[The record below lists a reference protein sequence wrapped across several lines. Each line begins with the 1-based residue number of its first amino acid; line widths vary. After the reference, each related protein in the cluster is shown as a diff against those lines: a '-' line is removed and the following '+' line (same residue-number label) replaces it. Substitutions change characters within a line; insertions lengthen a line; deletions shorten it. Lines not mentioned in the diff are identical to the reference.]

1 MTILVF
7 TPTIDDQM
15 RPETE
20 ASIQAQITDVDFAW
34 IVSRYNPYPGEKA
47 ANVVAQYQHGREMCL
62 AGEFDAMLTVEH
74 DMVIP
79 PDAIDKLYST
89 DAPVV
94 FGVYVLRHG
103 MKVLNTW
110 QYQGDNNL
118 GMSLSLYRQE
128 LREAR
133 ARGWAQVSG
142 VGWGCTLIRREVL
155 ERLAIRRG
163 DGDAGDL
170 AFATD
175 CLHLGIRMVAR
186 FDVPCDHI
194 EPDGNVLRPYEHGG
208 TVSRVLALQDVVAPT
223 GTGSL
228 AMKKGSYYTLPDAI
242 ADDLRRGG
250 YVEITNADDSQE
262 EPGEVDQP
270 DITAREMAVDPK
282 AATRGKRRVPRAQQ
296 E

>member
-1 MTILVF
+1 MTLLVF
-7 TPTIDDQM
+7 TPTIDDQL
-15 RPETE
+15 RPETG
-20 ASIQAQITDVDFAW
+20 ASIAAQKTDIPFVW
-34 IVSRYNPYPGEKA
+34 EVSDHNPYAGQKA
-47 ANVVAQYQHGREMCL
+47 ANVVAQYQRGREMCL
-62 AGEFDAMLTVEH
+62 AGGFDAMLTVED
-74 DMVIP
+74 DMVLP
-79 PDAIDKLYST
+79 PDAIQKLHET

-110 QYQGDNNL
+110 RYSGNNNL
-118 GMSLSLYRQE
+118 GMSLSLYPAE
-128 LREAR
+128 LRQAR
-133 ARGWAQVSG
+133 ARGWAEVSG
-142 VGWGCTLIRREVL
+142 VGWGCTLMRREVL
-155 ERLAIRRG
+155 ERLTIHKN

-175 CLHLGIRMVAR
+175 CLHQGIRMVAR

-223 GTGSL
+223 GHGSL
-228 AMKKGSYYTLPDAI
+228 SMKKGSYYTLPDDI

-250 YVEITNADDSQE
+250 YVQITNADDSQE
-262 EPGEVDQP
+262 EVGEVDQP

-282 AATRGKRRVPRAQQ
+282 AATRGKRKAS
-296 E
+296 

>member
-7 TPTIDDQM
+7 TPTIDDQL
-15 RPETE
+15 RPETG
-20 ASIQAQITDVDFAW
+20 ASIAAQKTDMPFVWD
-34 IVSRYNPYPGEKA
+34 VSDHNPYPGEKA
-47 ANVVAQYQHGREMCL
+47 ANVVAQYQHGREMTL
-62 AGEFDAMLTVEH
+62 ADGYDAMLTVEH

-79 PDAIDKLYST
+79 PDAIEKLNST

-103 MKVLNTW
+103 MKVLNAW
-110 QYQGDNNL
+110 QYQGNNNI

-155 ERLAIRRG
+155 ERLPIRRG

-170 AFATD
+170 AFASD
-175 CLHLGIRMVAR
+175 CLHLGIRMIAR

-194 EPDGNVLRPYEHGG
+194 EPDGNVLKPYEHGG

-223 GTGSL
+223 GNGSL
-228 AMKKGSYYTLPDAI
+228 PLKKGSYYTLPDVI

-250 YVEITNADDSQE
+250 YVKITNGEDSQE

-282 AATRGKRRVPRAQQ
+282 AATRGKRKPN
-296 E
+296 